1 MNDTISKHDSTPLFV
16 RNRPL
21 LEATFLARPNR
32 FVAIVRINR
41 EDGLPEPYQADGTAT
56 SGAEGGEVQAHVA
69 DPGRLEELLVP
80 GRKVYLLPAQN
91 GGSRPRKARG
101 AKRKRRVEHQRK
113 TAYTLVLVD
122 YEGTLVS
129 IDSRVPNEL
138 VYDGLSKG
146 FFPELS
152 AYHGIKREAGF
163 GESRLDF
170 RLSANACPSGDL
182 KPQNKDSIVDIPDCL
197 IEVKSV
203 SLVRDTRSLFPD
215 APTIRG
221 ARHMRELKDAVSA
234 GLKASVIF
242 VIQREDA
249 RSFSPNDAM
258 DPKFGVALR
267 EAVRSGVDVW
277 AYTCRVSKESI
288 ALNRQVPVVL

>member
-1 MNDTISKHDSTPLFV
+1 MNKIMSNHGGNPLFV
-16 RNRPL
+16 RDGPL
-21 LEATFLARPNR
+21 IEATFLDRPNR
-32 FVAIVRINR
+32 FLAIVRVKG
-41 EDGLPEPYQADGTAT
+41 EDDL
-56 SGAEGGEVQAHVA
+56 SNVQVHVA

-91 GGSRPRKARG
+91 GGSRPRKAKG
-101 AKRKRRVEHQRK
+101 AKRKRRSEHQRK

-138 VYDGLSKG
+138 VYDGLKKG
-146 FFPELS
+146 FFPEFR
-152 AYHGIKREAGF
+152 AYDSIKREAGF

-170 RLSANACPSGDL
+170 RLSANSDNL
-182 KPQNKDSIVDIPDCL
+182 PDCL

-203 SLVRDTRSLFPD
+203 SLARDGQALFPD

-221 ARHMRELKDAVSA
+221 ARHMRELREAVSD
-234 GLKASVIF
+234 GLKASVVF

-249 RSFSPNDAM
+249 KSFSPNDAI
-258 DPKFGVALR
+258 DPKFGSALR
-267 EAVRSGVDVW
+267 EAAKSGVDVW

>member
-1 MNDTISKHDSTPLFV
+1 MTKLDSIGLRGAYGTHMNKIMSKYGGTPLFA
-16 RNRPL
+16 RDRPL
-21 LEATFLARPNR
+21 IEATFLARPNR
-32 FVAIVRINR
+32 FVAIVRTNR

-91 GGSRPRKARG
+91 GGSRPRKAKG
-101 AKRKRRVEHQRK
+101 AKRKRRSEHQRK

-138 VYDGLSKG
+138 VYDGLKKG
-146 FFPELS
+146 FFPEFR
-152 AYHGIKREAGF
+152 AYDSIKREAGF

-170 RLSANACPSGDL
+170 RLSANSDNL
-182 KPQNKDSIVDIPDCL
+182 PDCL

-203 SLVRDTRSLFPD
+203 SLVRDGQALFPD

-221 ARHMRELKDAVSA
+221 ARHMRELKDPIS
-234 GLKASVIF
+234 
-242 VIQREDA
+242 
-249 RSFSPNDAM
+249 
-258 DPKFGVALR
+258 
-267 EAVRSGVDVW
+267 
-277 AYTCRVSKESI
+277 SI
-288 ALNRQVPVVL
+288 IRLHV

>member
-1 MNDTISKHDSTPLFV
+1 MKETISKDGGIPLFV

-21 LEATFLARPNR
+21 VEATFLARPNR
-32 FVAIVRINR
+32 FLAIVRV
-41 EDGLPEPYQADGTAT
+41 DGR
-56 SGAEGGEVQAHVA
+56 EVQAHVA

-80 GRKVYLLPAQN
+80 GTKAYLLPAQAS
-91 GGSRPRKARG
+91 GSVPRKAKG
-101 AKRKRRVEHQRK
+101 TKQAKRPQNQRK

-138 VYDGLSKG
+138 VYDGLKKG
-146 FFPELS
+146 FFPEFRG
-152 AYHGIKREAGF
+152 YRCITREAGF

-170 RLSANACPSGDL
+170 RLSVDGCSSAEPGLQGAGNAVDL
-182 KPQNKDSIVDIPDCL
+182 PDCL

-203 SLVRDTRSLFPD
+203 SLVGDGQALFPD
-215 APTIRG
+215 APTLRG
-221 ARHMRELKDAVSA
+221 ARHMRELRDAVSV

-242 VIQREDA
+242 IIQREDA
-249 RSFSPNDAM
+249 QSFSPNDAM

-267 EAVRSGVDVW
+267 EAERHGVNVS
-277 AYTCRVSKESI
+277 AYTCRVSRESVT
-288 ALNRQVPVVL
+288 LNRQVSVVL

>member
-1 MNDTISKHDSTPLFV
+1 LDSIGLKGVYGTHMSKIMSKHGSTLLFV
-16 RNRPL
+16 RDRSL
-21 LEATFLARPNR
+21 IEAAFLDRPNR
-32 FVAIVRINR
+32 FLAIVRVKG
-41 EDGLPEPYQADGTAT
+41 EDDL
-56 SGAEGGEVQAHVA
+56 SNVQVHVA

-91 GGSRPRKARG
+91 GGSRPRKAKG
-101 AKRKRRVEHQRK
+101 AKRKRRSEHQRK

-138 VYDGLSKG
+138 VYDGLKKG
-146 FFPELS
+146 FFPEFR
-152 AYHGIKREAGF
+152 AYDSIKREAGF

-170 RLSANACPSGDL
+170 RLSANSDNL
-182 KPQNKDSIVDIPDCL
+182 PDCL

-203 SLVRDTRSLFPD
+203 SLARDGQALFPD

-221 ARHMRELKDAVSA
+221 ARHMRELREAVSD
-234 GLKASVIF
+234 GLKASVVF

-249 RSFSPNDAM
+249 KSFSPNDAI
-258 DPKFGVALR
+258 DPKFGSALR
-267 EAVRSGVDVW
+267 EAAKSGVDVW

>member
-21 LEATFLARPNR
+21 LEATFLSRPNR

-41 EDGLPEPYQADGTAT
+41 EDGLPKPYQAYGTAT
-56 SGAEGGEVQAHVA
+56 SGAEGDEVQAHVA

-91 GGSRPRKARG
+91 GGSRPRKAKD
-101 AKRKRRVEHQRK
+101 AKRKRRAEHQRK

-138 VYDGLSKG
+138 VYDGLAKG

-152 AYHGIKREAGF
+152 AYHCIKREAGF
-163 GESRLDF
+163 GGSRLDF
-170 RLSANACPSGDL
+170 RLSANACPSGG
-182 KPQNKDSIVDIPDCL
+182 PDCL

-203 SLVRDTRSLFPD
+203 SLVRDARALFPD

-221 ARHMRELKDAVSA
+221 ARHMRELKDAVSE

-249 RSFSPNDAM
+249 ESFSPNDAM

-267 EAVRSGVDVW
+267 EAVRSGVDVL
-277 AYTCRVSKESI
+277 AYTCRISKESI
-288 ALNRQVPVVL
+288 ALDRQVPVVL

>member
-1 MNDTISKHDSTPLFV
+1 MNDTIREHDSIPLFA
-16 RNRPL
+16 RDKPL
-21 LEATFLARPNR
+21 VEATFLSRPNR
-32 FVAIVRINR
+32 FVAIVCI
-41 EDGLPEPYQADGTAT
+41 DGK
-56 SGAEGGEVQAHVA
+56 EVQAHVA
-69 DPGRLEELLVP
+69 DPGRLEELLIP
-80 GRKVYLLPAQN
+80 GVNVYLLPAQDT
-91 GGSRPRKARG
+91 SREPAKA
-101 AKRKRRVEHQRK
+101 KDTKHKRRAGHKRK

-122 YEGTLVS
+122 YDGTLVS

-146 FFPELS
+146 FFPELR
-152 AYHGIKREAGF
+152 AYHCIKREAGF

-170 RLSANACPSGDL
+170 RLSASACPSGD
-182 KPQNKDSIVDIPDCL
+182 PDCL

-203 SLVRDTRSLFPD
+203 SLVRDARALFPD

-221 ARHMRELKDAVSA
+221 ARHMRELKDAVSS

-249 RSFSPNDAM
+249 ESFSPNDAM
-258 DPKFGVALR
+258 DPKFGIALR
-267 EAVRSGVDVW
+267 EAVRSGVDAW
-277 AYTCRVSKESI
+277 AYTSRVSKESI